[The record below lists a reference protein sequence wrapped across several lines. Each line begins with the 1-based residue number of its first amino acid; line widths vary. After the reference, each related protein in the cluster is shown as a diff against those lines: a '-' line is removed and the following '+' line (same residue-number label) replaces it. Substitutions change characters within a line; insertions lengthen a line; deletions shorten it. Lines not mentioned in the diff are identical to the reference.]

1 MRRWRRSHHGDWGHA
16 LVDCR
21 RDGFVRIHSHLA
33 RAGVYTIGVS
43 RGETET
49 SCEEERQA
57 EARGR
62 PADNPMAES
71 PLISLYWP
79 AGRPVIFNDVRR
91 QAAPTMNTAHYHDFI
106 PPHRL
111 LLGPGPSIVHPRVLH
126 ALSLPILG
134 HLDPV
139 FLGLMDEIQALL
151 RETFQTQNEFTI
163 ALSGTGSA
171 GMEAVIA
178 NLIEPGDRVIIG
190 VNGVFGSRLAT
201 IVERHG
207 GIALPLEVPWGTT
220 IPLEMLR
227 DRLSRSAPV
236 KAVALVHAETSTGAW
251 QPLQDVGVLCRDY
264 DALLIVDAVT
274 SLGGIPV
281 EVDAWGIDACYS
293 GAQKC
298 LSCPP
303 GLAPLTLSP
312 RAVRSIQRRQVPCH
326 SWYLDLSLIAEYW
339 ADRTRSY
346 HHTAPISMLY
356 GLREALRL
364 VQEEG
369 LEARIA
375 RHRLNSDALLAG
387 LQTLGLLPL
396 PAAGHRLPMLSCVTL
411 PDGID
416 EALVRSQLLNNYGIE
431 IGGGLGPL
439 RGRVWRIGLMGESCR
454 QAHVLTLLNGLEE
467 IFTCQG
473 WLTHPGRAVQAA
485 DEIYTG
491 SQRSARRSA

>member
-1 MRRWRRSHHGDWGHA
+1 
-16 LVDCR
+16 
-21 RDGFVRIHSHLA
+21 
-33 RAGVYTIGVS
+33 
-43 RGETET
+43 
-49 SCEEERQA
+49 
-57 EARGR
+57 
-62 PADNPMAES
+62 
-71 PLISLYWP
+71 
-79 AGRPVIFNDVRR
+79 
-91 QAAPTMNTAHYHDFI
+91 
-106 PPHRL
+106 
-111 LLGPGPSIVHPRVLH
+111 
-126 ALSLPILG
+126 
-134 HLDPV
+134 
-139 FLGLMDEIQALL
+139 MDEIQALL

-293 GAQKC
+293 GTQKC